1 MLIDLTTAG
10 LSNVLFKQN
19 LTKNVAVCIS
29 TFYCL
34 LISSH
39 LHQVMDCLDASLI
52 SSIDQSIENTK
63 PSSKADMKKCR
74 PESQQSWDL
83 INLVGRAHLL
93 TQLKLRS
100 LKQSEKMFIANIRL
114 NVEHNTNNVSGE
126 GRERELS
133 THFR

>member
-1 MLIDLTTAG
+1 MY
-10 LSNVLFKQN
+10 Q
-19 LTKNVAVCIS
+19 
-29 TFYCL
+29 FYCW
-34 LISSH
+34 LICSH
-39 LHQVMDCLDASLI
+39 LQQVMDCLDAWLI
-52 SSIDQSIENTK
+52 FFIDQSIENTK

-114 NVEHNTNNVSGE
+114 NVGPGTNRGE
-126 GRERELS
+126 TEWAHYYDCQLS
-133 THFR
+133 TINRFEITENTDMIAAYLAHNMFAC